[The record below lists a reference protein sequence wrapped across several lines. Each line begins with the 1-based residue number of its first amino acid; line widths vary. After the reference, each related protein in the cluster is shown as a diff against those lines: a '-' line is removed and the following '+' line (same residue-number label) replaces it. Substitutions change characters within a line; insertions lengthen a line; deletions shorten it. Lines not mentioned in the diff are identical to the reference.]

1 MKDRPYQFPIQV
13 GSLTTS
19 VEEQSS
25 MLMRGDNVA
34 GGKSLLKEGI
44 TLSQLWRQGKEVGR
58 RITNRVGIVK
68 VTRIKSWMSE
78 DCEWRPVVLSG
89 KPETSEEEMGIST
102 QGACRCKNGRHISE
116 YHQLGNWRD
125 LDVSLSGK
133 GEYKV
138 EYPLKSLLKHIKE
151 SEMTIVP
158 FVLRVSKAFKRKGSL
173 AWMGFLWK
181 KGCVIARRGYIH
193 AIEKVW
199 IFLRKFTDSAKVINR
214 MLGRKIQGESCV
226 RENRMHSLVGGV
238 KVGCRCSTVAFT
250 LIELLV
256 VIAIIAILAAMLLP
270 ALQQAREKAR
280 QMVCMSNLKQC
291 GLAVLMYANDYDG
304 RICIPRNNY
313 PDLPS
318 IAVCWAGFFMH
329 QGYIKQDSNKLYERT
344 LNTIA
349 RCPSLSVSTSPDS
362 SISYGM
368 RSTWDHVS
376 STMVW
381 YRILNEKAPSSTIW
395 LADSADI
402 RSSKA
407 TYKNQF
413 YIFDGGFNLPRGA
426 SNTLN
431 NVIHLRHS
439 GLANCWFLDGH
450 VKACDENRLIEL
462 ATEDRISGRLA
473 AEDFTLINF

>member
-1 MKDRPYQFPIQV
+1 MRREKGEGTRRMRHIHSFTLIERVSRLILRWCSLMRNRPYQFPIQV

-34 GGKSLLKEGI
+34 GGKSLLTVVSSRCVHRGFRERIKEEI

-68 VTRIKSWMSE
+68 VTRIKSWMSG
-78 DCEWRPVVLSG
+78 DCERRPTVLSG

-181 KGCVIARRGYIH
+181 KGCVIARSGYIH
-193 AIEKVW
+193 AIEKSWV
-199 IFLRKFTDSAKVINR
+199 LSRKFTNSAKVINR

-238 KVGCRCSTVAFT
+238 KVGCRYSTVAFIYVGAT
-250 LIELLV
+250 
-256 VIAIIAILAAMLLP
+256 VITP
-270 ALQQAREKAR
+270 HTTGE
-280 QMVCMSNLKQC
+280 
-291 GLAVLMYANDYDG
+291 
-304 RICIPRNNY
+304 
-313 PDLPS
+313 
-318 IAVCWAGFFMH
+318 
-329 QGYIKQDSNKLYERT
+329 
-344 LNTIA
+344 
-349 RCPSLSVSTSPDS
+349 
-362 SISYGM
+362 
-368 RSTWDHVS
+368 
-376 STMVW
+376 
-381 YRILNEKAPSSTIW
+381 
-395 LADSADI
+395 
-402 RSSKA
+402 
-407 TYKNQF
+407 
-413 YIFDGGFNLPRGA
+413 
-426 SNTLN
+426 
-431 NVIHLRHS
+431 
-439 GLANCWFLDGH
+439 
-450 VKACDENRLIEL
+450 
-462 ATEDRISGRLA
+462 
-473 AEDFTLINF
+473 